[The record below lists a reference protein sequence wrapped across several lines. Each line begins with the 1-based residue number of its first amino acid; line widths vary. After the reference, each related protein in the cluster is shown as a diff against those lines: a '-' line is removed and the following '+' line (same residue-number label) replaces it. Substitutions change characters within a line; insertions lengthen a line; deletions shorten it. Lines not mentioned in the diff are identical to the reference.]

1 MAKDTRKGTASVDV
15 VQMASAEIGH
25 KPPQAPEAE
34 EAVIGAMMLYDECL
48 YQAVGSLKE
57 KSFYNPKL
65 RPIFAAISWLFNHR
79 IAVDITTLKRRISS
93 SRTPREKTSW
103 VTRRTTCPILTT
115 SNSNK

>member
-1 MAKDTRKGTASVDV
+1 MANNTRKKAASIDA

-57 KSFYNPKL
+57 KSF
-65 RPIFAAISWLFNHR
+65 
-79 IAVDITTLKRRISS
+79 
-93 SRTPREKTSW
+93 
-103 VTRRTTCPILTT
+103 
-115 SNSNK
+115 NKIQ

>member
-1 MAKDTRKGTASVDV
+1 MTKNTRKGAASIDA

-34 EAVIGAMMLYDECL
+34 EAVIGAMMLYEECL

-65 RPIFAAISWLFNHR
+65 RPIFAAISWLFNHLT
-79 IAVDITTLKRRISS
+79 IEAQLTSQQWPIDCGPMAPWKR
-93 SRTPREKTSW
+93 
-103 VTRRTTCPILTT
+103 
-115 SNSNK
+115 